1 MTLNILIINY
11 FICSSDSHKRKREEH
26 YRKQVLKEKAIHKK
40 LVAITSSI
48 MEDDQ
53 TSDTSASESKSTS
66 F

>member
-1 MTLNILIINY
+1 M
-11 FICSSDSHKRKREEH
+11 
-26 YRKQVLKEKAIHKK
+26 KQFLKEKAIHKK

-53 TSDTSASESKSTS
+53 TSDTSALESKSTS

>member
-11 FICSSDSHKRKREEH
+11 FICSSDSHKRKREQC
-26 YRKQVLKEKAIHKK
+26 YREQFLKEKAIHKK
-40 LVAITSSI
+40 MVAITSSI